1 MCKEN
6 MSSKGNGKDKIT
18 EAGTSIVCPRDV
30 TDTIVVGGESSNN
43 RARDVGSQGIIL
55 QQSRWAMTVAWIR
68 VAAEEVVKKV
78 KTTEM
83 GWRNTVLKWPVNWN
97 LGREEWDFDVCSKI
111 YSQISFYN
119 KETFL

>member
-30 TDTIVVGGESSNN
+30 TDTIVVGAESSNN

-55 QQSRWAMTVAWIR
+55 QQSR
-68 VAAEEVVKKV
+68 
-78 KTTEM
+78 
-83 GWRNTVLKWPVNWN
+83 
-97 LGREEWDFDVCSKI
+97 
-111 YSQISFYN
+111 
-119 KETFL
+119 

>member
-1 MCKEN
+1 MVICKEN

-55 QQSRWAMTVAWIR
+55 Q
-68 VAAEEVVKKV
+68 
-78 KTTEM
+78 
-83 GWRNTVLKWPVNWN
+83 
-97 LGREEWDFDVCSKI
+97 
-111 YSQISFYN
+111 
-119 KETFL
+119 